1 MKCTQYKPEPMFFLF
16 LAYSKTS
23 LVEKTN
29 QLQGWF
35 SRLLA
40 LSISV
45 GTQTQLFLYTGV
57 QIIIQNEYLFP
68 FCWIPMEENTYRNDN
83 DKCFSLQKSHSLCQG
98 DLWQWRPCRIFCVSI
113 FLYNYLQ
120 SNDVK
125 QKGKFHDSLVC

>member
-1 MKCTQYKPEPMFFLF
+1 MKCTQYKPEPMFYLF

-35 SRLLA
+35 SWLLA

-68 FCWIPMEENTYRNDN
+68 FC
-83 DKCFSLQKSHSLCQG
+83 
-98 DLWQWRPCRIFCVSI
+98 
-113 FLYNYLQ
+113 
-120 SNDVK
+120 
-125 QKGKFHDSLVC
+125 